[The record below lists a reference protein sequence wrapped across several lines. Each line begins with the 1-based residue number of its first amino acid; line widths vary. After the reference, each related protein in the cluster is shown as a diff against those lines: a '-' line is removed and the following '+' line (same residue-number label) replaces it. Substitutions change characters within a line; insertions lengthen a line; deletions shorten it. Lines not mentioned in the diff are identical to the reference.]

1 MGMTMT
7 FCKVSDL
14 IPSLEH
20 LQIGSSCIMYGENEE
35 SGEIEEGSAELSF
48 EENTDQ
54 GLIIGDYIFI
64 ATKDNAGNE
73 NLSFPEK
80 GIYFMA
86 MTYNGMSMYTK
97 NLTVSGGIVQDI

>member
-1 MGMTMT
+1 MGATIT

-14 IPSLEH
+14 IPSLEQ

-35 SGEIEEGSAELSF
+35 LNF
-48 EENTDQ
+48 EEDADQ
-54 GLIIGDYIFI
+54 GLITSTGYIFI

-80 GIYFMA
+80 GIYFA
-86 MTYNGMSMYTK
+86 TMTYGDMTAYVES
-97 NLTVSGGIVQDI
+97 LTISGGSVPII